1 MNLRLFL
8 FLVVGFVFFTVFGT
22 LSHEFGHFAVARFLG
37 HPAKIS
43 YGSTYNSDANLRAQY
58 DTIMKKYEKEYKADL
73 AYPGKE
79 RFELEVS
86 KFKANHIFIIL
97 GGPVQTLLTSIIA
110 FILILINIELFRN
123 QNNLS
128 FSKWLLVFFALFS
141 LRQPA
146 NLFTGIIGYLI
157 TGKFSNANDE
167 AKIDF
172 LLALPPF
179 TSSVLTSLLG
189 LSIFAF
195 IFLRVIPKPI
205 RITFAAAGLVG
216 GVLGFY
222 WWFYVFGSILL
233 PIKN

>member
-1 MNLRLFL
+1 MNLKLFH
-8 FLVVGFVFFTVFGT
+8 FLAVGFMFFTVVGT

-37 HPAKIS
+37 YSAKIS
-43 YGSTYNSDANLRAQY
+43 YGSTYNSDANIRAQH
-58 DTIMKKYEKEYKADL
+58 DTIMKKYEREYKADL
-73 AYPGKE
+73 SYPGKE
-79 RFELEVS
+79 QFELEVS

-110 FILILINIELFRN
+110 FIFILINIDVFKG
-123 QNNLS
+123 QKDLS
-128 FSKWLLVFFALFS
+128 FSKWLLVFLALFS

-146 NLFTGIIGYLI
+146 NFFTGIIGYFI
-157 TGKFSNANDE
+157 TGRFSNANDE

-179 TSSVLTSLLG
+179 TSSIITNLLS

-195 IFLRVIPKPI
+195 IFFKVIPKPV

-222 WWFYVFGSILL
+222 LWFYVMG
-233 PIKN
+233 PVVMPVN

>member
-1 MNLRLFL
+1 
-8 FLVVGFVFFTVFGT
+8 
-22 LSHEFGHFAVARFLG
+22 
-37 HPAKIS
+37 
-43 YGSTYNSDANLRAQY
+43 
-58 DTIMKKYEKEYKADL
+58 
-73 AYPGKE
+73 
-79 RFELEVS
+79 
-86 KFKANHIFIIL
+86 
-97 GGPVQTLLTSIIA
+97 
-110 FILILINIELFRN
+110 
-123 QNNLS
+123 LS

>member
-1 MNLRLFL
+1 MNLKLFL
-8 FLVVGFVFFTVFGT
+8 FLAVGFMFFTVLGT

-37 HPAKIS
+37 YPAKIS
-43 YGSTYNSDANLRAQY
+43 YGSTYNSDANIRSQY

-73 AYPGKE
+73 AYPSKE
-79 RFELEVS
+79 QFELEVS
-86 KFKANHIFIIL
+86 KYKANHIFIIL

-110 FILILINIELFRN
+110 FIFILINIEVFRN

-128 FSKWLLVFFALFS
+128 FGKWLLVFFALFS

-179 TSSVLTSLLG
+179 TSSFITCLLS

-195 IFLRVIPKPI
+195 IFFKVIPKPT
-205 RITFAAAGLVG
+205 RIAFTAAGLAG
-216 GVLGFY
+216 GVVGFY
-222 WWFYVFGSILL
+222 LWFYVLGPAIL
-233 PIKN
+233 PIN